1 MTNYYDNPRNG
12 KFKRRSLKME
22 VLGWIIYTTSAIFA
36 FLFMAYGKAVSNEI
50 IFVALMG
57 ILLVVDGKL
66 GKIKK
71 ELKRK

>member
-1 MTNYYDNPRNG
+1 
-12 KFKRRSLKME
+12 ME